1 MPDAVARKEEQ
12 QLGGEDPIEEVRDV
26 ERSSHAV
33 YGLVI
38 ITATLVADRLHATDA
53 LVSLLA
59 LWGATLVLVLAHT
72 YSALIAELS
81 RRGHRLTYMERHV
94 LIADNIPL
102 ATSVVVPSVLLAA
115 AGVGILDL
123 ALAIDLSI
131 LLSIAALFGVGAYQA
146 RQEGAPPSHQVAIG
160 VLGGVLG
167 IIIVVAEVALA
178 H

>member
-1 MPDAVARKEEQ
+1 MHTRRTRVSDYATWLAASTTGPHWTSTGRRYHGAA
-12 QLGGEDPIEEVRDV
+12 DV

-38 ITATLVADRLHATDA
+38 ITATLVADRVHATDA

-81 RRGHRLTYMERHV
+81 RRGHRLTYAERHV

-115 AGVGILDL
+115 AGVGILDP
-123 ALAIDLSI
+123 
-131 LLSIAALFGVGAYQA
+131 A
-146 RQEGAPPSHQVAIG
+146 R
-160 VLGGVLG
+160 
-167 IIIVVAEVALA
+167 VVARPQSRSCR
-178 H
+178 

>member
-1 MPDAVARKEEQ
+1 MAPRMPDAVARKEEQ

-59 LWGATLVLVLAHT
+59 LSGATLVLVLAHT

-81 RRGHRLTYMERHV
+81 RRGHRLTYAERHV

-115 AGVGILDL
+115 AGVGILDP
-123 ALAIDLSI
+123 
-131 LLSIAALFGVGAYQA
+131 A
-146 RQEGAPPSHQVAIG
+146 R
-160 VLGGVLG
+160 
-167 IIIVVAEVALA
+167 VVARPQSRSCR
-178 H
+178 